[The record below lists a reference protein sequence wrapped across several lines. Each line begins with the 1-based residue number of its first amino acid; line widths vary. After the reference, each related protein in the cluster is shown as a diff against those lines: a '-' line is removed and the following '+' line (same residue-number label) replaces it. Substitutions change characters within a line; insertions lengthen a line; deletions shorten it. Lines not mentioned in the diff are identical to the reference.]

1 MFKHMF
7 CWPMKETKK
16 VIEVKET
23 TFEAFKKMIEY
34 IYNVEIEC
42 TEISL
47 QELYDIVNLAEL
59 YDIPKGGEA
68 S

>member
-1 MFKHMF
+1 MFTHMF
-7 CWPMKETKK
+7 YGPMKETKK

-34 IYNVEIEC
+34 IYNVDIEC

-47 QELYDIVNLAEL
+47 QEVYDIVNLEQ
-59 YDIPKGGEA
+59 
-68 S
+68 SCTTCQN

>member
-47 QELYDIVNLAEL
+47 QELYDIVNLEQ
-59 YDIPKGGEA
+59 
-68 S
+68 SCTTCQN

>member
-1 MFKHMF
+1 MFTHMF
-7 CWPMKETKK
+7 YGPMKETKK

-34 IYNVEIEC
+34 IYNVDIEC

-47 QELYDIVNLAEL
+47 QEIYDIVNLEQ
-59 YDIPKGGEA
+59 
-68 S
+68 SCTTCQN